1 MARNRTRIQP
11 MESGIGPRPRPGRIW
26 IILTMVIVAVI
37 ALAWFDGGE
46 QPIRPISQ
54 PIAMPEGR

>member
-1 MARNRTRIQP
+1 
-11 MESGIGPRPRPGRIW
+11 
-26 IILTMVIVAVI
+26 MVIVAVI